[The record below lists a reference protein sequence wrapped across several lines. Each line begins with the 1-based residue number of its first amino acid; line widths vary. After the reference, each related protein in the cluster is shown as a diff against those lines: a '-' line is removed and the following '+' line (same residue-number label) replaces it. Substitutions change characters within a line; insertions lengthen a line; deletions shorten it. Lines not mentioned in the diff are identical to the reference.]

1 MNKLV
6 IYFLFSIYII
16 SCICKENENIRIK
29 IDGKLLFPKDR
40 KLSVGTKIILNG
52 GEYTTFP
59 KLDGTF
65 VLNDLGHGGYYLEV
79 ISEYE
84 FVPVRINISRSGH
97 IKARLADERKTSKSN
112 ASPLLLEAVEL
123 KNYFEER
130 EVYNWKSLLSNP
142 MAIMVI
148 ITMVM
153 ALVIPKMMDPEMMK
167 ELQTNNDGQPIGS
180 PSEIF
185 SKLLSG
191 DNGNANANQSN

>member
-6 IYFLFSIYII
+6 ICFLFSIYII
-16 SCICKENENIRIK
+16 SCLCKENENIRIK
-29 IDGKLLFPKDR
+29 IDGKLLLPAGR
-40 KLSVGTKIILNG
+40 KPSVGTKIILNG

-59 KLDGTF
+59 KFDGTF
-65 VLNDLGHGGYYLEV
+65 VLNDLGQGGYYLEV

-84 FVPVRINISRSGH
+84 FVPVRINVSRSGN
-97 IKARLADERKTSKSN
+97 IKARYADERKTAIRSVT
-112 ASPLLLEAVEL
+112 PLQLESTEI

-167 ELQTNNDGQPIGS
+167 ELQTSNDGQPIGS
-180 PSEIF
+180 PSEMF
-185 SKLLSG
+185 TKLLSG
-191 DNGNANANQSN
+191 DNGNSNSNQSN